1 MLWDDFKKK
10 YNNYKE
16 QPIENL
22 SIDVLKNMYKDLVYI
37 ATETAFDEVNRDTEF
52 LLRILLLQHRIN
64 FNEESKQY
72 ENPNWDK
79 SCEINGIK
87 FEREKTYLI
96 NEDRVDEYTKQLE
109 YQLKEKNEKIIELE
123 NMLKS
128 ILDLN
133 IPTATLVK
141 EFQRLETLEDETD
154 ELKLEIQ
161 YKDQEIFEF
170 MNSDRG
176 KLLKENKELKKEMAD
191 LSECWLKKDKIRNKI
206 KEVENGKENYI
217 FERLTSEDIRRTII
231 TNLNEL
237 LK

>member
-1 MLWDDFKKK
+1 MQKINNKKFFLSLIILLAAFSSAILIK
-10 YNNYKE
+10 NIAILKKE
-16 QPIENL
+16 TDLNDTTKLTKEIFAMDTIMSLTAYTSAN
-22 SIDVLKNMYKDLVYI
+22 DVLNL
-37 ATETAFDEVNRDTEF
+37 
-52 LLRILLLQHRIN
+52 
-64 FNEESKQY
+64 
-72 ENPNWDK
+72 
-79 SCEINGIK
+79 CE
-87 FEREKTYLI
+87 
-96 NEDRVDEYTKQLE
+96 
-109 YQLKEKNEKIIELE
+109 EKIIELE